1 MKISVVLYFRVHVW
15 GACGRWFESSHPDK
29 TESLQ
34 SKDWRLFCFTAS
46 FPNVFRSSHR
56 LRAADPVSST
66 TGERRI
72 IQPSPMKTSVS
83 VVCDSYKVLA
93 NGESPLMLRISKEDA
108 ALFHIWPLR
117 GFAARLAGILLRGL
131 REFCCGVCGALLRR
145 AVRVLPVGV
154 KRVAGWRNP
163 KFILSA

>member
-1 MKISVVLYFRVHVW
+1 MVAGSNPVTPTKPKVFNRKIGDFFVSRHPFRM
-15 GACGRWFESSHPDK
+15 F
-29 TESLQ
+29 L
-34 SKDWRLFCFTAS
+34 
-46 FPNVFRSSHR
+46 RSSHR

-83 VVCDSYKVLA
+83 VVCYRYKVLA

-117 GFAARLAGILLRGL
+117 GFAARLAGILQRDLL
-131 REFCCGVCGALLRR
+131 EFCCGVCGALLRR
-145 AVRVLPVGV
+145 AVRGLPVGA
-154 KRVAGWRNP
+154 KRVTGWRNP
-163 KFILSA
+163 RFILSA